1 MLGNIFRL
9 VDFTAAVPDTVLYS
23 DFGTFEVVRGER
35 MFAAQTGDA
44 VSVFAPVPGTKV
56 ASIGLEWPLDGVSLA
71 DLWAG
76 TLNRTTGPSFTLR
89 TDGKPILVYRP
100 YPTPAA
106 SVPPAA
112 S

>member
-1 MLGNIFRL
+1 MLGNVFRL

-76 TLNRTTGPSFTLR
+76 TLNRATGPSFTLR

-106 SVPPAA
+106 SAPPTA